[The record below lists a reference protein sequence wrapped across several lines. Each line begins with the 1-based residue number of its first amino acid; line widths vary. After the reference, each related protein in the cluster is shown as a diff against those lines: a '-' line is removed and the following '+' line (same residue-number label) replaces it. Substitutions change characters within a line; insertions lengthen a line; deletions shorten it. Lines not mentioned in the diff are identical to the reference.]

1 MGYANGAKQR
11 QEQQPQ
17 PQEKQQQQ
25 QQQQNGMRRRLH
37 VSTNSTANPN
47 VFKSALQSGKN
58 KSSANPTTCGR
69 VNLNTF

>member
-1 MGYANGAKQR
+1 MGYANGAKQK

-17 PQEKQQQQ
+17 PQEK

-47 VFKSALQSGKN
+47 IFKSALQSGKN
-58 KSSANPTTCGR
+58 ISSANPTTCGR
-69 VNLNTF
+69 VSLNTF

>member
-1 MGYANGAKQR
+1 MAEKQQ

-25 QQQQNGMRRRLH
+25 LQQQQNGMRRRLH

-47 VFKSALQSGKN
+47 IFKSALHSGTI

>member
-1 MGYANGAKQR
+1 MGYANGAKQQ

-17 PQEKQQQQ
+17 PQEKQQ

-47 VFKSALQSGKN
+47 IFKSALQSGQN